1 MIIKKIIDG
10 FLFKVKKMEDLKIYY
25 SNVLA
30 SGKKYK
36 ELLLEPL
43 NSNVALLIQ
52 ETIDDIEYNVKLYH
66 QTLRK
71 KRQLTDEEKEMLEF
85 RTPKQH
91 TLEYF
96 HTKRKYPSLNEYL
109 KKLILK
115 MKEREEKEI
124 EKNCQVIFSN
134 NVCSDNNIQSACEC

>member
-10 FLFKVKKMEDLKIYY
+10 FLFKVKKMEDLKTYY
-25 SNVLA
+25 GNVLT

-36 ELLLEPL
+36 EFLIEPL
-43 NSNVALLIQ
+43 NSNVALKIQ

-66 QTLRK
+66 HTLRK
-71 KRQLTDEEKEMLEF
+71 KRQLTDEEKEMMVF
-85 RTPKQH
+85 KTPKEY

-96 HTKRKYPSLNEYL
+96 HTKRKYPTLSDNLR
-109 KKLILK
+109 KLILK

-134 NVCSDNNIQSACEC
+134 NGCDNDSIRLAG